1 MSNFSIGS
9 LIANRYEIVSEVGEG
24 GMGIVYRA
32 HDRLRDTI
40 VALKCLLR
48 TNAQSDVTRAS
59 AGEDSDGRLSI
70 ATEFKTV
77 ASLHHPHIIS
87 VLDYGFDEQQ
97 PFFTM
102 ELLEDA
108 QTILE
113 YAQGETTAE
122 KMRLVIELLQAL
134 RYLHRYHII
143 HRDLK
148 PSNILVDANGRV
160 KVLDFGL
167 AVESRYQGTG
177 LAGSFQYMAPE
188 MIQNLPVSEATDLYA
203 VGVLSYQIFT
213 ESHPFN
219 TSDINRL
226 LQSILTE
233 LPSLIGLEAVV
244 GPGVAAVIGR
254 LLAKNPLD
262 RYQWAST
269 TMNELRLATGL
280 DRPDEDRDLRESYLQ
295 SAPFIGRTAELSRLE
310 EALGNALRG
319 RGSAWLVGGEAGV
332 GKSRLLEEVRI
343 RALVKGM
350 IVLRGQATE
359 GRPVSFQLWRD
370 VLPPLLLT
378 TQITDLEASVLKVA
392 VPHIE
397 SLLRRPVPDLPS
409 IDPNTIQQ
417 RLSRTIVNV
426 FRRQHEPIFIILE
439 DLHWADESLVILRE
453 VCRIVPNLPLLVV
466 GSYRTDADLYF
477 FSKFPDMQPVMVNR
491 LDADEMTALSEAM
504 LGTVGTRPDVI
515 SLLRRETE
523 GNVLFAVEVL
533 RTLADEAGSLD
544 AIGNIN
550 LPQHVFADGMR
561 VIMERRLQRLPQD
574 YRPMLRLAAV
584 AGREIDFAILKYVDD
599 EMDYDDWLSVCAG
612 AAILEVNDGLWR
624 FTHDKLREGI
634 LNGLSSTERPR
645 LHGIVAEALE
655 AVYPDDHLTRAM
667 TVADHWLEAGELD
680 PALWHMSV
688 GARQL
693 IDWGKEV
700 SKVRKV
706 LQDAWEVTSRPG
718 VTKPAYFREDILEML
733 GDLEMQQGNGTHAQ
747 MHFVQALNSAR
758 QQEHNLT
765 ITRLLAKVADLAYQK
780 EEFAESINLA
790 QESLELSRKQQDQ
803 EGEARA
809 LRVLG
814 LALGGEGNPEQGT
827 DYLEQSYRIYHHLN
841 ENYAMARVLES
852 LGTLNQQQR
861 DYVAANDFFQQTAMI
876 HEAMGNERGLGVALV
891 KLGALAVLQE
901 DFNSA
906 EEYYQQGLEICRRL
920 GERLTQTKAL
930 DGLAVIFHR
939 RGDATT
945 AQNYARESTV
955 IKRELKDSGV
965 LSTAELNAIKL

>member
-1 MSNFSIGS
+1 M
-9 LIANRYEIVSEVGEG
+9 
-24 GMGIVYRA
+24 
-32 HDRLRDTI
+32 
-40 VALKCLLR
+40 
-48 TNAQSDVTRAS
+48 
-59 AGEDSDGRLSI
+59 
-70 ATEFKTV
+70 
-77 ASLHHPHIIS
+77 
-87 VLDYGFDEQQ
+87 
-97 PFFTM
+97 
-102 ELLEDA
+102 
-108 QTILE
+108 
-113 YAQGETTAE
+113 
-122 KMRLVIELLQAL
+122 
-134 RYLHRYHII
+134 
-143 HRDLK
+143 
-148 PSNILVDANGRV
+148 
-160 KVLDFGL
+160 DFGL
-167 AVESRYQGTG
+167 AVELRYQGGG
-177 LAGSFQYMAPE
+177 LAGSFQNMAPE

-203 VGVLSYQIFT
+203 VGVLAYQMFT
-213 ESHPFN
+213 GSHPFN

-233 LPSLIGLEAVV
+233 TPNMIGLEAVV

-269 TMNELRLATGL
+269 TMNDLRLAAGL
-280 DRPDEDRDLRESYLQ
+280 DRPDEDRNLRESYLQ
-295 SAPFIGRTAELSRLE
+295 AAPFIGRSAELSHLE
-310 EALGNALRG
+310 EALTNALRG
-319 RGSAWLVGGEAGV
+319 RGSSWLLGGEAGV

-359 GRPVSFQLWRD
+359 GRPVSYQLWRD

-378 TQITDLEASVLKVA
+378 THITDLEASVLKVA

-397 SLLRRPVPDLPS
+397 SLLRRPVPDLAS
-409 IDPNTIQQ
+409 MDPNAIQQ
-417 RLSRTIVNV
+417 RLSRTIINV
-426 FRRQHEPIFIILE
+426 FRRQQKPIFIILE
-439 DLHWADESLVILRE
+439 DLHWADESLTILRE

-504 LGTVGTRPDVI
+504 LGTVGTRADVI
-515 SLLRRETE
+515 DLLRCETE

-544 AIGNIN
+544 GIGQIN
-550 LPQHVFADGMR
+550 LPEHVFADGMR
-561 VIMERRLQRLPQD
+561 AIMERRLQRISQD

-584 AGREIDFAILKYVDD
+584 AGREIDLALLKYIDD

-612 AAILEVNDGLWR
+612 AAILEVNDGQWR
-624 FTHDKLREGI
+624 FSHDKLREGI
-634 LNGLSSTERPR
+634 LNGLSASERSR
-645 LHGIVAEALE
+645 LHGMAAEALE

-667 TVADHWLEAGELD
+667 TVADHWLQAGEPD
-680 PALWHMSV
+680 SALWHMSV

-693 IDWGKEV
+693 IDWGKEI
-700 SKVRKV
+700 SKARKV
-706 LQDAWEVTSRPG
+706 LQEAWEVTNQPG
-718 VTKPAYFREDILEML
+718 VTNPAYFREDILEML
-733 GDLEMQQGNGTHAQ
+733 GDLEMQQGNNSIAH

-758 QQEHNLT
+758 RREHLLA
-765 ITRLLAKVADLAYQK
+765 IARLLAKTADLAYQK
-780 EEFAESINLA
+780 QEFGEAITLA

-827 DYLEQSYRIYHHLN
+827 AYLEQSYRMYHHLN

-852 LGTLNQQQR
+852 LGTLNQQQQ

-876 HEAMGNERGLGVALV
+876 HEAMGNERGLGVTLV
-891 KLGALAVLQE
+891 KLGALALLQ
-901 DFNSA
+901 DDLNSA

-920 GERLTQTKAL
+920 AERFTQAKAL
-930 DGLAVIFHR
+930 DGLAVIFQR

-945 AQNYARESTV
+945 AQTYARESTV